1 MKVIIASTLTVG
13 LATALM
19 PRAPSAP
26 PGYCCFTLTAA
37 NPTLGSDI
45 VEEDTIGQNR
55 VFSNYPDGAYC
66 INPADK
72 GKLYDS
78 LGHTCIISQTTQR
91 FQCTQGIRSQN
102 KFVVGGNGDFFVDD
116 SNDFWAC
123 PSQGPGEEGGYEI
136 FAEGKADTTG
146 CVPITMASTGDKCA
160 PPAGPIGTG
169 TAPIPTGTGT
179 APVPTGTAPGSPGTT
194 VPGSP
199 LPTGASFRKRAHPAF
214 DNKKV
219 ANGVN
224 GFVGTG
230 TGTAAP
236 APTTTGTPEKC
247 AQVLTPGSFVE
258 PELIIPVSPEAAGY
272 PYGVISS
279 PIITPSN
286 NTLFAFTT
294 PASWTGTCSL
304 LFTFPYA
311 SETANPG
318 AYHFSGIEEEKAGN
332 GGLNFDHLKA
342 DIDANETW
350 WTKPEVKETYGK
362 TEIIPGN
369 SYTIATFPCKGGES
383 LVYDVSSVAGVELEF
398 EQNAE
403 ASPIG
408 LWVAKC

>member
-37 NPTLGSDI
+37 NPTLGSDV

-55 VFSNYPDGAYC
+55 VFSSYPDGAYC

-102 KFVVGGNGDFFVDD
+102 KFVVGGNGDFFVDE
-116 SNDFWAC
+116 SNAFWAC
-123 PSQGPGEEGGYEI
+123 PSEGPGEEGGYEI
-136 FAEGKADTTG
+136 FAETKEDTTG
-146 CVPITMASTGDKCA
+146 CVPITMASTGDACA
-160 PPAGPIGTG
+160 PPAGPISS
-169 TAPIPTGTGT
+169 GTGT
-179 APVPTGTAPGSPGTT
+179 APVPTGTAPSSTSTT
-194 VPGSP
+194 VPASP
-199 LPTGASFRKRAHPAF
+199 LPTGATFRKHAVHPAF
-214 DNKKV
+214 NNKNV
-219 ANGVN
+219 ANGLK
-224 GFVGTG
+224 GPVGTG

-236 APTTTGTPEKC
+236 APTTTDTPQKC
-247 AQVLTPGSFVE
+247 SQVLTPESFVE
-258 PELIIPVSPEAAGY
+258 PTLIVPVSREDAGH
-272 PYGVISS
+272 PYGDVSS

-286 NTLFAFTT
+286 NTLFAFKT

-318 AYHFSGIEEEKAGN
+318 AYHFSGIEEEQAGS
-332 GGLNFDHLKA
+332 GGLNFDHVKA
-342 DIDANETW
+342 DIDADETW
-350 WTKPEVKETYGK
+350 FTKPELKETYGK

-369 SYTIATFPCKGGES
+369 SYTIATFPCKGGET
-383 LVYDVSSVAGVELEF
+383 LVYDVSSVSGVELEF
-398 EQNAE
+398 EQNSQ

-408 LWVAKC
+408 LWVTKC

>member
-1 MKVIIASTLTVG
+1 MKVIIASTLTLG

-37 NPTLGSDI
+37 NPSLGSDI

-66 INPADK
+66 INPADE

-78 LGHTCIISQTTQR
+78 LGHTCIISHTTQR

-102 KFVVGGNGDFFVDD
+102 KFVVSGNGDFFVDE

-123 PSQGPGEEGGYEI
+123 PSQGPGNEGGYEI
-136 FAEGKADTTG
+136 FAETKEDTTG

-160 PPAGPIGTG
+160 PPAGPIGT
-169 TAPIPTGTGT
+169 AL
-179 APVPTGTAPGSPGTT
+179 GSTGTT
-194 VPGSP
+194 VPASP
-199 LPTGASFRKRAHPAF
+199 LPTGAKFGHAAYRAF
-214 DNKKV
+214 NNKKIID
-219 ANGVN
+219 GLE
-224 GFVGTG
+224 GLVGTG
-230 TGTAAP
+230 TSTAAL
-236 APTTTGTPEKC
+236 APTTTGTPQKC
-247 AQVLTPGSFVE
+247 AQTLTPGSFVE
-258 PELIIPVSPEAAGY
+258 PKLIVPVSREDAGH
-272 PYGVISS
+272 PYGDIAS

-318 AYHFSGIEEEKAGN
+318 AYHFSGIEEEKAGS
-332 GGLNFDHLKA
+332 GGLNFDHVEA
-342 DIDANETW
+342 DIDADETW
-350 WTKPEVKETYGK
+350 WTKPELKETYGK

-369 SYTIATFPCKGGES
+369 SYTIATFPCKGGEN

-398 EQNAE
+398 EQNAQ

-408 LWVAKC
+408 LWVTKC

>member
-19 PRAPSAP
+19 PRAPTAP

-78 LGHTCIISQTTQR
+78 LGHTCIISKTTQR

-102 KFVVGGNGDFFVDD
+102 KFVVGGNGDFFVDE

-123 PSQGPGEEGGYEI
+123 PSQGPGEEAGYEI
-136 FAEGKADTTG
+136 FAETKEDTTG

-160 PPAGPIGTG
+160 PPPGPIGTG
-169 TAPIPTGTGT
+169 TGTAPGPTGTGT
-179 APVPTGTAPGSPGTT
+179 APVPTGTAPGSTGTT
-194 VPGSP
+194 VPAS
-199 LPTGASFRKRAHPAF
+199 PTGVAFRKRAHPAF
-214 DNKKV
+214 NNKKV
-219 ANGVN
+219 VDGVK
-224 GFVGTG
+224 GVMGTG
-230 TGTAAP
+230 TGTAVP
-236 APTTTGTPEKC
+236 APTTTGTPKC
-247 AQVLTPGSFVE
+247 PQVLTPGSFVE
-258 PELIIPVSPEAAGY
+258 PKLIVPVSREAAGY
-272 PYGVISS
+272 PYGDIAA

-318 AYHFSGIEEEKAGN
+318 AYHFSGIEEEKAAG
-332 GGLNFDHLKA
+332 GGLNFDLLEA

-350 WTKPEVKETYGK
+350 WTKPELKKTYGK

-369 SYTIATFPCKGGES
+369 SYTIATFPCKGGET
-383 LVYDVSSVAGVELEF
+383 LVYDVSSVSGVELEF
-398 EQNAE
+398 EQNSE

>member
-55 VFSNYPDGAYC
+55 IFSSYPDGAYC
-66 INPADK
+66 INPADQ

-123 PSQGPGEEGGYEI
+123 PAKGPGKEGGYEI
-136 FAEGKADTTG
+136 FAEAKVDTTG
-146 CVPITMASTGDKCA
+146 CVPITMASTKDACA
-160 PPAGPIGTG
+160 PPAGPIS
-169 TAPIPTGTGT
+169 GTGT
-179 APVPTGTAPGSPGTT
+179 APVPTGTAPASSATT
-194 VPGSP
+194 VPASP
-199 LPTGASFRKRAHPAF
+199 LPTGAAFRKHAHPAYN
-214 DNKKV
+214 NKKV
-219 ANGVN
+219 VD
-224 GFVGTG
+224 GFKGLVGTG

-236 APTTTGTPEKC
+236 APTTTGTPQKC
-247 AQVLTPGSFVE
+247 AQVLTPGAFVE
-258 PELIIPVSPEAAGY
+258 PKLIVPVSREDAGHS
-272 PYGVISS
+272 YGDIAN

-304 LFTFPYA
+304 LFTFPFA

-318 AYHFSGIEEEKAGN
+318 AYHFSGIEEEQAGS
-332 GGLNFDHLKA
+332 GGLNFDHVEA
-342 DIDANETW
+342 DIDADETW
-350 WTKPEVKETYGK
+350 WTKPELKETYGK

-369 SYTIATFPCKGGES
+369 SYTIATFPCKGGET
-383 LVYDVSSVAGVELEF
+383 LVYDVSSVSGVELEF
-398 EQNAE
+398 EQNAK

-408 LWVAKC
+408 LWVTKC

>member
-66 INPADK
+66 INPADE

-78 LGHTCIISQTTQR
+78 LGHTCIISQTTKR

-102 KFVVGGNGDFFVDD
+102 KFVVGGNGDFFVDE

-123 PSQGPGEEGGYEI
+123 PAQGPGSEGGYEI
-136 FAEGKADTTG
+136 FAEGKEDTTG

-160 PPAGPIGTG
+160 LPAGPVGTG
-169 TAPIPTGTGT
+169 TAPIPTGT
-179 APVPTGTAPGSPGTT
+179 A
-194 VPGSP
+194 P
-199 LPTGASFRKRAHPAF
+199 LPTGAAVRKNAHPAF
-214 DNKKV
+214 NNKKV
-219 ANGVN
+219 VNAAN

-236 APTTTGTPEKC
+236 APTTTGTPQKC
-247 AQVLTPGSFVE
+247 AQVLTPGSFIE
-258 PELIIPVSPEAAGY
+258 PKLIVPVSREDAGH
-272 PYGVISS
+272 PYGDIAS

-318 AYHFSGIEEEKAGN
+318 AYHFSGIEEEKAGS
-332 GGLNFDHLKA
+332 GGLNFDHVEA
-342 DIDANETW
+342 DIDADETW
-350 WTKPEVKETYGK
+350 WTKPELKETYGK

-369 SYTIATFPCKGGES
+369 SYTIATFPCKGGET
-383 LVYDVSSVAGVELEF
+383 LVYDVSSVSGVELEF

>member
-66 INPADK
+66 INPADE

-102 KFVVGGNGDFFVDD
+102 KFVVGGNGDFFVDE

-123 PSQGPGEEGGYEI
+123 PSQGPGNDGGYEI
-136 FAEGKADTTG
+136 FAETKVDTTG

-169 TAPIPTGTGT
+169 TAPGSTGTGT
-179 APVPTGTAPGSPGTT
+179 APVPT
-194 VPGSP
+194 V
-199 LPTGASFRKRAHPAF
+199 RHVVHRAF
-214 DNKKV
+214 NNKKIV
-219 ANGVN
+219 DGLK
-224 GFVGTG
+224 GLVGTG

-236 APTTTGTPEKC
+236 APTTTGTPQKC
-247 AQVLTPGSFVE
+247 AQTLTPGSFVE
-258 PELIIPVSPEAAGY
+258 PKLIVPVSREDAGH
-272 PYGVISS
+272 PYGDIAS

-294 PASWTGTCSL
+294 PDAWTGTCSL

-318 AYHFSGIEEEKAGN
+318 AS
-332 GGLNFDHLKA
+332 

-350 WTKPEVKETYGK
+350 WTKPELKETYGK

-369 SYTIATFPCKGGES
+369 SYTIATFPCKGGET

-403 ASPIG
+403 KSAYG
-408 LWVAKC
+408 LWVTKC